1 MTRVAWGVLLQGTS
15 EEMADWTEV
24 LKPGFDPWIETHG
37 ADTVLRSCVLD
48 GLETASE
55 VHDKAGALIDVLK
68 GAVALSQGA
77 GPLKYSG
84 VAELSS
90 DGKLH
95 KHVFFSSMHIDL
107 DRFRTHAVGVAL
119 GPDGKPLP
127 PLPAQPSEVQNW
139 SATAQSD
146 GFIWDALIYY
156 GRATDWF
163 DIYKAL
169 ECLILKFGRGGSD
182 RKREKTFKELGWA
195 PKNEICRLKRTA
207 NWLRH
212 AQLKYKRP
220 PSPMPIQEARSLLG
234 ALLRRALTEG
244 TT

>member
-1 MTRVAWGVLLQGTS
+1 MTRVAWGVLLQGAP
-15 EEMADWTEV
+15 EEIADWTEV

-37 ADTVLRSCVLD
+37 ADTVLRSRVLD

-68 GAVALSQGA
+68 GAVALSQRA
-77 GPLKYSG
+77 GPLKYVG

-95 KHVFFSSMHIDL
+95 KHVFFSGHANL
-107 DRFRTHAVGVAL
+107 GRFRAHAVMVAL

-127 PLPAQPSEVQNW
+127 PPPAQASEVQNW

-146 GFIWDALIYY
+146 GLIEDALIYY

-169 ECLILKFGRGGSD
+169 ECLILKFGRG
-182 RKREKTFKELGWA
+182 REKTFKELG
-195 PKNEICRLKRTA
+195 
-207 NWLRH
+207 
-212 AQLKYKRP
+212 
-220 PSPMPIQEARSLLG
+220 
-234 ALLRRALTEG
+234 
-244 TT
+244 

>member
-1 MTRVAWGVLLQGTS
+1 MTRVAWGALLQGAS
-15 EEMADWTEV
+15 EDIADWTEV

-37 ADTVLRSCVLD
+37 ADTVLRSPVLD

-55 VHDKAGALIDVLK
+55 VHDMAGALIDVLK
-68 GAVALSQGA
+68 GAVALSQRA
-77 GPLKYSG
+77 GSLKCAG

-95 KHVFFSSMHIDL
+95 KHGFASTHIEFG
-107 DRFRTHAVGVAL
+107 RFRMHAVGVVL

-127 PLPAQPSEVQNW
+127 PPPAQPSEVQNW
-139 SATAQSD
+139 SATAQSHVL
-146 GFIWDALIYY
+146 IEDALIYY
-156 GRATDWF
+156 GRATNWF

-169 ECLILKFGRGGSD
+169 ECLILKFGRG
-182 RKREKTFKELGWA
+182 REKIFKELGWA
-195 PKNEICRLKRTA
+195 PKNEICRLERTA
-207 NWLRH
+207 NWHRH
-212 AQLKYKRP
+212 AQRKYRRP

-244 TT
+244 TKQA